1 MLYEYLPKYMTDYKE
16 IKNIL
21 NIETSILS
29 KLNSD
34 INKVSK
40 ELFLEMIKEASHDSK
55 RVVRLLDL
63 RFQSIDHPMLLTTEE
78 TVYLKCAVLYVE

>member
-34 INKVSK
+34 INRVSK
-40 ELFLEMIKEASHDSK
+40 ELFLETSENYGIDRIEKILDITASN
-55 RVVRLLDL
+55 
-63 RFQSIDHPMLLTTEE
+63 EE
-78 TVYLKCAVLYVE
+78 SNDYRKWRNNSYNWSYCRW